1 MAQLEDIVRGATVKG
16 ILPDGFVT
24 VVDVKWIGSIAVE
37 LTYKD
42 SQGRLANELIY
53 RDREAELEILES
65 GKPWSFDGDAEQF
78 RLVSEAFNLPTSSI
92 PFWPS
97 THLRWNRS
105 PTRSPPCTR
114 LCCRVIHCAF
124 FLPTTPARAKPS

>member
-42 SQGRLANELIY
+42 SQGQVGE
-53 RDREAELEILES
+53 
-65 GKPWSFDGDAEQF
+65 
-78 RLVSEAFNLPTSSI
+78 
-92 PFWPS
+92 
-97 THLRWNRS
+97 
-105 PTRSPPCTR
+105 
-114 LCCRVIHCAF
+114 
-124 FLPTTPARAKPS
+124 